1 MNPRRKQRLT
11 VVALIGLL
19 VASAIGL
26 MLYALNDSIDLFYTP
41 SEIIEGKNG
50 QKPQVGQRLRIGGM
64 VVPGTVSRDP
74 DSLAVSFDLVDTGP
88 AVTVTFT
95 GILPDL
101 FREGQGIVATGVL
114 TDSRQ
119 INAQEVLAKHDE
131 EYMPPELAEK
141 MKGIKHVKPENKSG
155 YGSSD
160 ASSYNDKSYDASS
173 YEKSTYESGVSGNKP
188 SKADSTTSM
197 NEGQ

>member
-141 MKGIKHVKPENKSG
+141 MKGIKHVKPENKPS

-160 ASSYNDKSYDASS
+160 ASSYQ
-173 YEKSTYESGVSGNKP
+173 KSTYFSDTSGNMP
-188 SKADSTTSM
+188 SKADSITSTS
-197 NEGQ
+197 EEQ

>member
-11 VVALIGLL
+11 VVGIIGFL
-19 VASAIGL
+19 VVSAIGL

-64 VVPGTVSRDP
+64 VVPGSVKRDQE
-74 DSLAVSFDLVDTGP
+74 SLAVSFDLIDTGP
-88 AVTVTFT
+88 TVTVTYT

-114 TDSRQ
+114 TGEKN
-119 INAQEVLAKHDE
+119 IKAQEVLAKHDE

-141 MKGIKHVKPENKSG
+141 MKGIKHVKPENMP
-155 YGSSD
+155 
-160 ASSYNDKSYDASS
+160 S
-173 YEKSTYESGVSGNKP
+173 YESANCTGFK
-188 SKADSTTSM
+188 
-197 NEGQ
+197 

>member
-11 VVALIGLL
+11 VVGIIGFL
-19 VASAIGL
+19 VVSAIGL

-64 VVPGTVSRDP
+64 VVPGSVKRDQE
-74 DSLAVSFDLVDTGP
+74 SLAVSFDLIDTGP
-88 AVTVTFT
+88 TVTVTYN

-114 TDSRQ
+114 TGASS
-119 INAQEVLAKHDE
+119 IKAQEVLAKHDE

-141 MKGIKHVKPENKSG
+141 MKGIKHVK
-155 YGSSD
+155 SD
-160 ASSYNDKSYDASS
+160 NMPS
-173 YEKSTYESGVSGNKP
+173 YESSNGTGGK
-188 SKADSTTSM
+188 
-197 NEGQ
+197 